1 MEPPL
6 QAVSGQKKTKNMGNL
21 KKSDLIEAVFW
32 LALAGIFFAVTYDF
46 NQPIEIYKFGA
57 TGWPRTILLL
67 MVLVALGN
75 VFYTLRHGGK
85 ALKSRVGASEEPDQ
99 IEYRG
104 LRDYLKTG
112 FILLLPF
119 AYAIS
124 LKPVGFY
131 AGTPV
136 FIALIMLAW
145 GERRL
150 GFILGSTV
158 VIYALLILLFMV
170 VLNAPLPQGNVSPF
184 YDISAFMLKTKT
196 QLDQLF

>member
-1 MEPPL
+1 
-6 QAVSGQKKTKNMGNL
+6 MGNL

-67 MVLVALGN
+67 MALVALGN

-119 AYAIS
+119 CLCDLAKTRGVLRRNTSVHCAD
-124 LKPVGFY
+124 Y
-131 AGTPV
+131 AGLGRTQTGLYSGQHSGDLYLIDPAVHGGVKRTPAARQCFPV
-136 FIALIMLAW
+136 LRYQRVYA
-145 GERRL
+145 ENQNPTR
-150 GFILGSTV
+150 STV
-158 VIYALLILLFMV
+158 LRVAH
-170 VLNAPLPQGNVSPF
+170 A
-184 YDISAFMLKTKT
+184 
-196 QLDQLF
+196 

>member
-1 MEPPL
+1 M
-6 QAVSGQKKTKNMGNL
+6 
-21 KKSDLIEAVFW
+21 
-32 LALAGIFFAVTYDF
+32 
-46 NQPIEIYKFGA
+46 
-57 TGWPRTILLL
+57 
-67 MVLVALGN
+67 
-75 VFYTLRHGGK
+75 
-85 ALKSRVGASEEPDQ
+85 
-99 IEYRG
+99 
-104 LRDYLKTG
+104 
-112 FILLLPF
+112 
-119 AYAIS
+119 
-124 LKPVGFY
+124 
-131 AGTPV
+131 PV

>member
-1 MEPPL
+1 
-6 QAVSGQKKTKNMGNL
+6 
-21 KKSDLIEAVFW
+21 
-32 LALAGIFFAVTYDF
+32 
-46 NQPIEIYKFGA
+46 
-57 TGWPRTILLL
+57 
-67 MVLVALGN
+67 
-75 VFYTLRHGGK
+75 
-85 ALKSRVGASEEPDQ
+85 
-99 IEYRG
+99 
-104 LRDYLKTG
+104 
-112 FILLLPF
+112 LLPF

-158 VIYALLILLFMV
+158 VIYTLLILLFMV

>member
-1 MEPPL
+1 
-6 QAVSGQKKTKNMGNL
+6 MGNL

-46 NQPIEIYKFGA
+46 NQQIEIYKFGA

-119 AYAIS
+119 AYLMSYLNHAIS
-124 LKPVGFY
+124 IPKYYSFMCDSFLF
-131 AGTPV
+131 
-136 FIALIMLAW
+136 ALRIP
-145 GERRL
+145 
-150 GFILGSTV
+150 
-158 VIYALLILLFMV
+158 LLL
-170 VLNAPLPQGNVSPF
+170 Q
-184 YDISAFMLKTKT
+184 
-196 QLDQLF
+196 